1 MVIIK
6 KKLGILSLIVALLAI
21 NLSAL
26 SAAAQEGSTL
36 PFILRNENFAFEER
50 VAAVIIDAGKI
61 VDGTTLSAED
71 FDVHVPSTR
80 KVDPERVIYDGPRE
94 VAGVYTSEVNDWG
107 YPSET
112 GRYIVLDFPHVG

>member
-1 MVIIK
+1 MIK

-71 FDVHVPSTR
+71 FDAMCVPPARWIRS
-80 KVDPERVIYDGPRE
+80 
-94 VAGVYTSEVNDWG
+94 A
-107 YPSET
+107 
-112 GRYIVLDFPHVG
+112 